1 MCSSN
6 ARHQKEDLRQRLR
19 VRFENHDV
27 PASIGKYTCLASAVR
42 ARLTLDV
49 DVFSSRRSNEYQRPA
64 FTVISAAPQ
73 KQSLQVRGQRSGPG
87 QNHRRLTLTSKGSRD
102 RLLFQPGTLDIIIC
116 GAERNIEESKQGDAR
131 LGREMEKR
139 NYNL

>member
-1 MCSSN
+1 M
-6 ARHQKEDLRQRLR
+6 
-19 VRFENHDV
+19 RFEYHDV
-27 PASIGKYTCLASAVR
+27 PALIGRYTCLASAVR

-49 DVFSSRRSNEYQRPA
+49 VVFSSRRSNEYQRTA

-87 QNHRRLTLTSKGSRD
+87 QNHRRLTLTSKGSCD
-102 RLLFQPGTLDIIIC
+102 RLLFQPGTLDIIIWRA
-116 GAERNIEESKQGDAR
+116 GRDIEESKQGDAHLR
-131 LGREMEKR
+131 REMEKR